1 LDGWR
6 RSAARRLS
14 AAASDPRPR
23 RRPTGHP
30 ALACGGVRPAARPSP
45 AAASDPRGDRI
56 GSIAVPSPE
65 SPAAALRPVDVRA
78 AEGRS
83 LADLT
88 HEALLAAIHADAF
101 PDDRLPPEAE
111 LAGRLGVSR
120 PTLRAALHALE
131 ADGLITRRRRFGTSV
146 NRHVLRSAMRL
157 NRLAS
162 FASLIAQ
169 QGHEATETHALHHAP
184 AGGYAEALG
193 VGEDDPCVVVDR
205 LLHADG
211 DPVIAVQDVVPAARL
226 TVPVEEVDPGDSTFA
241 LIAGSGARPVDYTTT
256 DIAPRVAAA
265 GEPAGLLVADGE
277 PYVELLETH
286 FARDH
291 DVVGVSRVWVDP
303 SRVRL
308 SFVRR
313 QA

>member
-1 LDGWR
+1 M
-6 RSAARRLS
+6 
-14 AAASDPRPR
+14 P
-23 RRPTGHP
+23 
-30 ALACGGVRPAARPSP
+30 PS
-45 AAASDPRGDRI
+45 
-56 GSIAVPSPE
+56 E
-65 SPAAALRPVDVRA
+65 SPPAALRPVDVTA

-83 LADLT
+83 LADLA
-88 HEALLAAIHADAF
+88 HEALLAGIHADAF

-131 ADGLITRRRRFGTSV
+131 ADGLITRRRRFGTTV

-157 NRLAS
+157 NRLVS
-162 FASLIAQ
+162 FTSLIAQ
-169 QGHEATETHALHHAP
+169 QGHEATETHALRRAP
-184 AGGYAEALG
+184 AGAFAGALG
-193 VGEDDPCVVVDR
+193 VEDDAECVVVDR

-211 DPVIAVQDVVPAARL
+211 EPVIAVQDVVPAARL
-226 TVPVEEVDPGDSTFA
+226 RVPVDAVDPGDSTFA
-241 LIAGSGARPVDYTTT
+241 FIAACCQDPVDYATT
-256 DIAPRVAAA
+256 DITPRVAAD
-265 GEPAGLLVADGE
+265 GEPAGLLVRDGE
-277 PYVELLETH
+277 AFVELLETH

-291 DVVGVSRVWVDP
+291 EVVGLSRVWVDP